1 MSNTN
6 ENTIPT
12 PADVAG
18 MSKSKA
24 ITYWDN
30 RPDDHDTETIYYT
43 PVKVGRESPAYKEF
57 AEAMKILFDDADA
70 KREAVIEKCLGDV
83 GTGLIND
90 DLNVVDYAGGSK

>member
-12 PADVAG
+12 PAEVAG
-18 MSKSKA
+18 MQKSTA

-43 PVKVGRESPAYKEF
+43 PTKIDRESPAFKEF
-57 AEAMKILFDDADA
+57 AEAMEILFDHADT
-70 KREAVIEKCLGDV
+70 KRKAVIEACWGEI

-90 DLNVVDYAGGSK
+90 DLDAIVYAGGK